1 VLDVIHANVHL
12 FPWVQIDTHRID
24 SETYQELRTIYNST
38 NVGSTAN
45 GRPGA
50 NSLAT
55 NTAKA
60 IFQHLEAICSHNPN
74 AHKPNFEYPAWEGSM
89 DIKKEKEDKGVFDPG
104 VGLLKQDEKF
114 FDNSNVDA
122 MHINEPDERLNLP
135 RQDVNEP
142 TDIALKLNRRP
153 IHSFKAV
160 ESVGVVQHNT
170 GYEPQDD
177 ALPTRQ
183 PLSASALQLH
193 EALNGYSTPLT
204 FAQLMPSRD
213 GEERDIRSDVAECGE
228 LPLGYVQGECMEEIG
243 KL

>member
-1 VLDVIHANVHL
+1 
-12 FPWVQIDTHRID
+12 
-24 SETYQELRTIYNST
+24 
-38 NVGSTAN
+38 
-45 GRPGA
+45 
-50 NSLAT
+50 
-55 NTAKA
+55 
-60 IFQHLEAICSHNPN
+60 
-74 AHKPNFEYPAWEGSM
+74 M

-104 VGLLKQDEKF
+104 VVLLKQDEKF

-122 MHINEPDERLNLP
+122 VDTDEPNLVRDFSNLAVSEPRTFTLPLRTRTIRSAPATSVRVNKISKRNKRQTKILKISQPTKIDAMHINEPDERLNLP
-135 RQDVNEP
+135 QQDVNEP

-153 IHSFKAV
+153 IHSFKGV
-160 ESVGVVQHNT
+160 ESVGVVQNNT
-170 GYEPQDD
+170 GYEPQND